1 MASSTYVYSD
11 FERTLSTRED
21 GNVVILYDYD
31 VIKQSIRTILSTLS
45 GERVRSPLG
54 ASVVRYLFEPID
66 PETAQDIKD
75 TISNAILTY
84 EPRVTNI
91 NVVVYPNYD
100 GNYYEVGVS
109 VKIKQIQQTLTF
121 NTKLRSFSD

>member
-1 MASSTYVYSD
+1 
-11 FERTLSTRED
+11 
-21 GNVVILYDYD
+21 VILYDYD
-31 VIKQSIRTILSTLS
+31 VIKQSIKTILSTLS

-54 ASVVRYLFEPID
+54 ASVIRHLFEPID

-75 TISNAILTY
+75 TITDAILTY
-84 EPRVTNI
+84 EPRVSNI
-91 NVVVYPNYD
+91 SVVVYPNYD